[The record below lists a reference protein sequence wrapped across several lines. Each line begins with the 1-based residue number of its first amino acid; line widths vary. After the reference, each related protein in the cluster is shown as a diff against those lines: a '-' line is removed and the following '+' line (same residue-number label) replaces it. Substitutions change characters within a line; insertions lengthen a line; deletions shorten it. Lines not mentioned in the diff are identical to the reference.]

1 MKISWYVVLS
11 FLQREFQFSTL
22 EWMMVFILFLAGMIL
37 LFCMKNQEGYDM
49 DRIIWFGTL
58 SFYLAMVMGVTFL
71 NREPMAQYQ
80 WNMQLFWSYEAV
92 QKGSTASLLQILS
105 NIAMFIPWGFLLPY
119 IWKSM
124 RTFSH
129 LLLASVLFTLCIE
142 VMQFITK
149 RGLFELDD
157 LLHNTIGGIVG
168 YLIYV
173 GWNIMKKRW
182 KDMYINLDKK
192 NNCL

>member
-80 WNMQLFWSYEAV
+80 WNMQLFWS
-92 QKGSTASLLQILS
+92 
-105 NIAMFIPWGFLLPY
+105 
-119 IWKSM
+119 
-124 RTFSH
+124 
-129 LLLASVLFTLCIE
+129 
-142 VMQFITK
+142 
-149 RGLFELDD
+149 
-157 LLHNTIGGIVG
+157 
-168 YLIYV
+168 
-173 GWNIMKKRW
+173 
-182 KDMYINLDKK
+182 
-192 NNCL
+192 